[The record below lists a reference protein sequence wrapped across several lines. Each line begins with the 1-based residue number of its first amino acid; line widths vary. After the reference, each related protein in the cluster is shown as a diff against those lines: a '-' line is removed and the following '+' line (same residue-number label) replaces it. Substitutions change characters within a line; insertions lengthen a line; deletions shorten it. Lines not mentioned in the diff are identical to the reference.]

1 MDTKQDKIT
10 KFDIN
15 LKFVNLNFK
24 IISDMDNHTKKTEEL
39 NPVIIMGNKAFK
51 LADFSDNNPDVMAAI
66 NEWGTKKEK
75 ALERADKR
83 YIKNKTKKL

>member
-1 MDTKQDKIT
+1 LDTKQDKIT

-39 NPVIIMGNKAFK
+39 NPVIIMGNKAFT
-51 LADFSDNNPDVMAAI
+51 LSDFSDNNPEVIAAI
-66 NEWGTKKEK
+66 NEWSAKKEK
-75 ALERADKR
+75 ALERAEKR
-83 YIKNKTKKL
+83 KLKNRIKR